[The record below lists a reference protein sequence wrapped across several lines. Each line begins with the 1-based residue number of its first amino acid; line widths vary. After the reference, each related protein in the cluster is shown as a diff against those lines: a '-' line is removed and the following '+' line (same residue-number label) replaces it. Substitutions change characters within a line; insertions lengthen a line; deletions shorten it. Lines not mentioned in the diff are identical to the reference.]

1 MVIDATLLIVL
12 PFIISFIIGIIAVK
26 KFGFSDELFI
36 ESLFSTRDNVI
47 MDETVLEN
55 IIKNIEKQ
63 EDMIP
68 INPQTTRRSRIEIYI
83 EVLGAIKNGIHKPT
97 QIMYHINLSGKPLQR
112 VLQSLVSQGMVKEE
126 SISHKHANRT
136 TTRYYLTPKGE
147 NTIIYF
153 SPAYLLHQ

>member
-12 PFIISFIIGIIAVK
+12 PFIVSFIIGIIAVK
-26 KFGFSDELFI
+26 KFGISDELFI

-55 IIKNIEKQ
+55 TIKNIEKQ

-68 INPQTTRRSRIEIYI
+68 INLQTTRRSRIEVYI
-83 EVLGAIKNGIHKPT
+83 EVLGAINNGIHKPT
-97 QIMYHINLSGKPLQR
+97 QIMYHINLSWKPLQR
-112 VLQSLVSQGMVKEE
+112 VLQNLVSQGMIKEE
-126 SISHKHANRT
+126 NISHNRT